1 MTSTGTLQSPNAC
14 IRSRELMG
22 DGRTGSSEDSLL
34 ILRDASA
41 ESKVALS
48 FHRPAMRT
56 KAVHRVASLPLPHMM

>member
-1 MTSTGTLQSPNAC
+1 
-14 IRSRELMG
+14 MG

-48 FHRPAMRT
+48 FHRPAIHT